1 MRPLLTNSSKQY
13 RTEIVIC
20 SRIKD
25 YEILSTR
32 LQLQGAISI
41 QALTLEQINQYL
53 EQAGNQLEAV
63 KALLQEDTE
72 LQS

>member
-1 MRPLLTNSSKQY
+1 
-13 RTEIVIC
+13 
-20 SRIKD
+20 
-25 YEILSTR
+25 

-72 LQS
+72 LQKLIEVTFNAQYYEPNVPRQFG